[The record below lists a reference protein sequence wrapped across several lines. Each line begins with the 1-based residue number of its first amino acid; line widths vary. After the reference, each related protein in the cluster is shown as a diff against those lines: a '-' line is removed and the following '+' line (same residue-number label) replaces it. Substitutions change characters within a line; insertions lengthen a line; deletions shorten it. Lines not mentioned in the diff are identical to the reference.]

1 MSKKFSKKDKIVN
14 NISELETQILDLLES
29 KPKKTYSAK
38 QIAKKLKVPHLIA
51 EVKSHLSKLK
61 KQSKAYEPIDGKFRL
76 DRFFFKN
83 EKKNPEGAVFTG
95 KVDMTRTGS
104 AYIATDQLDKDIYIS
119 SRKINGALNGDTVE
133 ARIFTG
139 GRKTNPSGEIIKV
152 LKRHT
157 KEFIGT
163 VFYADNR
170 MYVGTDNSGNP
181 FDIWLRDE
189 EAGKVESGDKVIVE
203 VISWPE
209 RHSHSP
215 IGKVVEKL
223 GKQGSDDI
231 EMKSILLKNGFKLN
245 FPSEVLQE
253 VEKIGDEL
261 MEDDLVGRADLRYL
275 DTFTIDPVDA
285 KDFDDAL
292 SFRTL
297 ENGNREIGVHIAD
310 VTHYVREGSAL
321 DKEAAERST
330 SVYLVDR
337 VLPMLPE
344 KLSNNLCSLRPNVD
358 RLAFTALF
366 ELDQNTK
373 VVKRWF
379 GKSVIHSKRRFTYEE
394 AQEIMDRK
402 KGDFVDA
409 LLELNHIAG
418 ILRDRRF
425 KAGSINFETDEVRFK
440 LDDDGYPVEI
450 FVKER
455 KPVHMLVEDFMLLA
469 NREVGAFINEK
480 KSGAPIPFVYR
491 VHDLPDP
498 MKIADFALFA
508 KELGFAFNLST
519 PQKIAQS
526 FNRLSESAKSNPALE
541 VLQPLAIRSMAKAIY
556 TTENIGHYG
565 LGFEHYSHFTSP
577 IRRYSDV
584 LAHRILEK
592 NINSTYRMDKEEL
605 EMKCQHIS
613 AMERHAMSAERES
626 IKYKQVEFLQ
636 KRAGEEFDGYVTG
649 MIERGIFVELE
660 NILCEGLI
668 SFDSMDDYYEMTGH
682 RLAARGQKTGRIIKM
697 GDKIRVRLLATD
709 LNRRQIELEL
719 LKHYSEE
726 N

>member
-1 MSKKFSKKDKIVN
+1 LSKKPSKSQKTKENKI
-14 NISELETQILDLLES
+14 ELEKKILNLLES
-29 KPKKTYSAK
+29 KPKKTFTAN
-38 QIAKKLKVPHLIA
+38 QIAKKFKLPHLVA
-51 EVKSHLSKLK
+51 EVEAYLSKLK
-61 KQSKAYEPIDGKFRL
+61 KESKAYEPDDGKFRL
-76 DRFFFKN
+76 DRFYFITQ
-83 EKKNPEGAVFTG
+83 KKNPEGAVFTG
-95 KVDMTRTGS
+95 RVDMTRTGS
-104 AYIATDQLDKDIYIS
+104 AYIITDQLDNDIYVS
-119 SRKINGALNGDTVE
+119 SRKVNNALNGDTVE
-133 ARIFTG
+133 VKIFTG
-139 GRKTNPSGEIIKV
+139 GRKTNPSGEVIKV
-152 LKRHT
+152 IKRHT

-163 VFYADNR
+163 VYEAGNR
-170 MYVGTDNSGNP
+170 LFVGSDNSGNP

-189 EAGKVESGDKVIVE
+189 EVDKVESGDKVIAE

-209 RHSHSP
+209 RPGHFP

-231 EMKSILLKNGFKLN
+231 EMKAILLKNGFKLN
-245 FPSEVLQE
+245 FPAEVLQE
-253 VEKIGDEL
+253 VEKVGDVLTE
-261 MEDDLVGRADLRYL
+261 EDLLGRADLRHL
-275 DTFTIDPVDA
+275 DSFTIDPIDA

-292 SFRTL
+292 SFRHL

-321 DKEAAERST
+321 DKEAFERST

-366 ELDQNTK
+366 ELDSNSK
-373 VVKRWF
+373 VVRRWF

-394 AQEIMDRK
+394 AQEIMDRQE
-402 KGDFVDA
+402 GDFVDA
-409 LLELNHIAG
+409 LLELNRIAG

-425 KAGSINFETDEVRFK
+425 RSGSINFETDEVRFE
-440 LDDDGYPVEI
+440 LDKDGYPIEI

-469 NREVGAFINEK
+469 NREVGAFISEK

-508 KELGFAFNLST
+508 KELGFSFNLST

-526 FNRLSESAKSNPALE
+526 FNRLSESAKTNAALE

-565 LGFEHYSHFTSP
+565 LGFEYYSHFTSP

-592 NINSTYRMDKEEL
+592 NINSTYRMDKEVL
-605 EMKCQHIS
+605 ESKCQHIS
-613 AMERHAMSAERES
+613 IMERHAMSAERES

-660 NILCEGLI
+660 HILCEGLI

-682 RLAARGQKTGRIIKM
+682 RLAARGRKSGRIIKM
-697 GDKIRVRLLATD
+697 GDRIRVRLLDTN

-719 LKHYSEE
+719 IKHYGEE
-726 N
+726 

>member
-1 MSKKFSKKDKIVN
+1 MSKKSSKKRKANKNTDLEKKIL
-14 NISELETQILDLLES
+14 SLLIA
-29 KPKKTYSAK
+29 KPKKNYTAK
-38 QIAKKLKVPHLIA
+38 QMAKKLKVPHLIA
-51 EVKSHLSKLK
+51 EVESHLVQLT
-61 KQSKAYEPIDGKFRL
+61 KQSKVYEPEKGRFRL
-76 DRFFFKN
+76 DRFYFKT
-83 EKKNPEGAVFTG
+83 EKKDPEGAVFTG

-104 AYIATDQLDKDIYIS
+104 AYIVTDQLDKDIYVS
-119 SRKINGALNGDTVE
+119 SRKVNGALNGDTVE
-133 ARIFTG
+133 VRIFTG

-152 LKRHT
+152 TKRHT

-163 VFYADNR
+163 IFQAGNR

-181 FDIWLRDE
+181 LDIWLKDE
-189 EAGKVESGDKVIVE
+189 DDNSIESGDKVIVE
-203 VISWPE
+203 VTDWPE

-231 EMKSILLKNGFKLN
+231 EMKAILLKNGFNLN
-245 FPSEVLQE
+245 FPSEVIQE
-253 VEKIGDEL
+253 VERIGDEL
-261 MEDDLVGRADLRYL
+261 TDEDLFGRADLREL
-275 DTFTIDPVDA
+275 DAFTIDPVDA

-292 SFRTL
+292 SYRIL

-321 DKEAAERST
+321 DKEAFERST

-366 ELDQNTK
+366 ELDKNTK
-373 VVKRWF
+373 VVRRWF

-402 KGDFVDA
+402 EGDFVDA

-469 NREVGAFINEK
+469 NREVGAFISEK
-480 KSGAPIPFVYR
+480 KGGAPIPFVYR
-491 VHDLPDP
+491 VHDMPDP

-508 KELGFAFNLST
+508 KELGFTFNLST

-526 FNRLSESAKSNPALE
+526 FNRLSESAKTNQALE

-556 TTENIGHYG
+556 TTDNIGHYG
-565 LGFEHYSHFTSP
+565 LGFDHYSHFTSP

-592 NINSTYRMDKEEL
+592 NISADYRMDKDDL
-605 EMKCQHIS
+605 EKMCKHIS
-613 AMERHAMSAERES
+613 AMERHAMDAERES

-668 SFDSMDDYYEMTGH
+668 SFDTMDDYYEMTGH
-682 RLAARGQKTGRIIKM
+682 RLAARGRKTGRIIKM
-697 GDKIRVRLLATD
+697 GDKIRVRLLDTD

-719 LKHYSEE
+719 LKHYDD
-726 N
+726 